1 MTTPEILGIVGFCT
15 LIVERFA
22 SHTTAKRKTE
32 EWVLRKFD
40 QLADNIRKEHA
51 ECRRELAEIRD
62 ILSCITPENPA
73 E

>member
-1 MTTPEILGIVGFCT
+1 MTSAEIIALVGFAS
-15 LIVERFA
+15 LVVERFA
-22 SHTTAKRKTE
+22 SHMTAKRKTE

-62 ILSCITPENPA
+62 ILSYITPENPA